1 MPYINRLIPLSLLKQ
16 HLNKDR
22 PGLDIARLW
31 NLFTLEYEQE
41 LVGLQATHGSDI
53 SVSSVMLSSN

>member
-53 SVSSVMLSSN
+53 SVSLK